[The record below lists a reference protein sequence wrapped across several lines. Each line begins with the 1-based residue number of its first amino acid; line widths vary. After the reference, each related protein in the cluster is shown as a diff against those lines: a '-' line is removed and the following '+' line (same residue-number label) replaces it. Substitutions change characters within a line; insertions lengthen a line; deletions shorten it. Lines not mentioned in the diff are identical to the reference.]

1 IFGNA
6 SALAKH
12 KLTHSDERK
21 YICALCSKAFKRQDH
36 LNGHMMT
43 HRNKKPYECK
53 ADGCGK
59 SYCDARSLRR
69 HSENH
74 HAGGAATPTTSQSL
88 SPTAS
93 SSGTSNSSGAGVATS
108 SLSLSPA
115 TASGDASSPDGATC
129 IRTYIST
136 GSSVVDAATGIALS
150 DEQIKA
156 MNLPIKTGVTLLSPT
171 TSTSSNA
178 SSSASSASSSLSSTG
193 SLPGSGSGSGSVSM
207 APSPSSG
214 SVITASSPTITLS
227 DGMSLEGEGLTREQ
241 LDLIS
246 KIMQQTKQ
254 TSAQVTVS
262 SPTSVS
268 SYKIN
273 TNSSPSQNRPRTWN
287 MQLVGGLY
295 IKKSIYI
302 HIISIFIIY
311 S

>member
-1 IFGNA
+1 
-6 SALAKH
+6 
-12 KLTHSDERK
+12 
-21 YICALCSKAFKRQDH
+21 
-36 LNGHMMT
+36 MT

-53 ADGCGK
+53 AEGCGK

-74 HAGGAATPTTSQSL
+74 HGGAATPNNNSL
-88 SPTAS
+88 SPTTSTNCGSISSGSGSSS
-93 SSGTSNSSGAGVATS
+93 SSGSVGVATN

-136 GSSVVDAATGIALS
+136 GSTVVDAATGIALS

-178 SSSASSASSSLSSTG
+178 SSSTASSSCSASGSSASG
-193 SLPGSGSGSGSVSM
+193 NGNGNASGNSNGNSV
-207 APSPSSG
+207 A
-214 SVITASSPTITLS
+214 TSSPTITLS
-227 DGMSLEGEGLTREQ
+227 DGTTLEGDGLTREQ

-273 TNSSPSQNRPRTWN
+273 TETTQVSSRPRTWN
-287 MQLVGGLY
+287 MQLV
-295 IKKSIYI
+295 SIEM
-302 HIISIFIIY
+302 SLM
-311 S
+311 

>member
-1 IFGNA
+1 
-6 SALAKH
+6 
-12 KLTHSDERK
+12 
-21 YICALCSKAFKRQDH
+21 
-36 LNGHMMT
+36 MMT

-74 HAGGAATPTTSQSL
+74 HAGGATTPTTTSQQSL

-93 SSGTSNSSGAGVATS
+93 SSGASSSSGVGVATS

-178 SSSASSASSSLSSTG
+178 SSTASSSSSSVSASASISSLSSASSGIGLTA
-193 SLPGSGSGSGSVSM
+193 VS
-207 APSPSSG
+207 SPSSVG
-214 SVITASSPTITLS
+214 TVIATSSPAPTITLS

-273 TNSSPSQNRPRTWN
+273 TNQSPSQTRPRTWN
-287 MQLVGGLY
+287 MQLVRKL
-295 IKKSIYI
+295 
-302 HIISIFIIY
+302 FLT
-311 S
+311 

>member
-1 IFGNA
+1 
-6 SALAKH
+6 
-12 KLTHSDERK
+12 
-21 YICALCSKAFKRQDH
+21 
-36 LNGHMMT
+36 MMT

-53 ADGCGK
+53 AEGCGK

-74 HAGGAATPTTSQSL
+74 HGGAATPNNNSL
-88 SPTAS
+88 SPTTSTNCGNVSSGS
-93 SSGTSNSSGAGVATS
+93 SSSSSVGVATN

-136 GSSVVDAATGIALS
+136 GSTVVDAATGIALS

-178 SSSASSASSSLSSTG
+178 SSTASSSCSTSGSSASG
-193 SLPGSGSGSGSVSM
+193 NGNASGSSNGNSVV
-207 APSPSSG
+207 AG
-214 SVITASSPTITLS
+214 SPTITLS
-227 DGMSLEGEGLTREQ
+227 DGTTLEGDGLTREQ

-273 TNSSPSQNRPRTWN
+273 TETTQVSSRPRTWN
-287 MQLVGGLY
+287 MQLV
-295 IKKSIYI
+295 SICVEELNLI
-302 HIISIFIIY
+302 
-311 S
+311 